1 MLIKSI
7 VVDRPRGS
15 EFDGGHMRG
24 FLVAVQCVALQ
35 ALIEHAFVNQRYT
48 GVGEFIH
55 ELILPT
61 TFLPGR

>member
-1 MLIKSI
+1 M
-7 VVDRPRGS
+7 G
-15 EFDGGHMRG
+15 G

-35 ALIEHAFVNQRYT
+35 ALIEHAFVDQWHT
-48 GVGEFIH
+48 GVSEFIH